1 MKEMLDRLLYNGS
14 IHTLKNEA
22 DIVEALGIQDGKI
35 VFAGT
40 DKEAFAHYDAR
51 EAIDLGG
58 KTVIPG
64 LGDSHMH
71 FYALC
76 QALTTV
82 DLGGCVSKAEAIAR
96 LRKKAT
102 ATPKGE
108 WVRGSNFDQSK
119 WADSADQLPTRHDL
133 DTASTEH
140 PIVIKRA
147 CLHTAVAN
155 TAALEKAGIGK
166 GYSPEPGGTAEF
178 EADGYPNGILREQAT
193 KVFDEIIPDPLIN
206 PACKRTIMVEQLQKM
221 ASLGMTAMH
230 TYAADIWKYTESA
243 EDYAA
248 LDREGLLPLRVTVYQ
263 DKLEKLQDQPV
274 TPSIMLDDPHT
285 KVYVGGYK
293 LFCDGS
299 LGSRSAALYAPY
311 ADDPSTTGIVV
322 EDQDA
327 LEEKMLRASRA
338 GIQCAVHA
346 IGDRALDMVITAIEH
361 TRSALLT
368 EGWSQQQV
376 DALPKFRIIHAQLA
390 TPELIRRM
398 RQLPVVLDIQP
409 VFFLTDMHW
418 VEERLGPVRK
428 KNGYL
433 WHTYLANDLLLT
445 GGSDAPVES
454 YAPMPAI
461 YSAVTRKDLSG
472 WPDDGMQPE
481 EKLSVYEALCLFSK
495 NLPHATC
502 GSVSTGTL
510 EAGKF
515 ADLAVLDRDIFTIPP
530 EEILKVQVERT
541 MLAGKDTWLREPE
554 ANGDAGNG
562 FEK

>member
-1 MKEMLDRLLYNGS
+1 
-14 IHTLKNEA
+14 
-22 DIVEALGIQDGKI
+22 
-35 VFAGT
+35 
-40 DKEAFAHYDAR
+40 
-51 EAIDLGG
+51 
-58 KTVIPG
+58 
-64 LGDSHMH
+64 
-71 FYALC
+71 
-76 QALTTV
+76 
-82 DLGGCVSKAEAIAR
+82 
-96 LRKKAT
+96 
-102 ATPKGE
+102 
-108 WVRGSNFDQSK
+108 
-119 WADSADQLPTRHDL
+119 
-133 DTASTEH
+133 
-140 PIVIKRA
+140 
-147 CLHTAVAN
+147 
-155 TAALEKAGIGK
+155 
-166 GYSPEPGGTAEF
+166 
-178 EADGYPNGILREQAT
+178 
-193 KVFDEIIPDPLIN
+193 
-206 PACKRTIMVEQLQKM
+206 
-221 ASLGMTAMH
+221 MH

-274 TPSIMLDDPHT
+274 TPSVMLDDPHT

-311 ADDPSTTGIVV
+311 TDDPSTTGIVV

-327 LEEKMLRASRA
+327 LEQKMLRASRA

-346 IGDRALDMVITAIEH
+346 IGDRALDMVITAIER

-376 DALPKFRIIHAQLA
+376 DALPRFRIIHAQLA

-398 RQLPVVLDIQP
+398 QQLPVVLDIQP

-418 VEERLGPVRK
+418 MEERLGPVRK
-428 KNGYL
+428 KAGYL
-433 WHTYLANDLLLT
+433 WHTYLASDLLLT

-472 WPDDGMQPE
+472 WPDGGMQPE

-502 GSVSTGTL
+502 GSASTGTL

-541 MLAGKDTWLREPE
+541 MLAGKDTWLR
-554 ANGDAGNG
+554 
-562 FEK
+562 